1 MDNKMYQKEWVKCK
15 IMSVKRKTHIHKY
28 VQVIVTVIL
37 VSRGE
42 SEVAAVK
49 RQEAVSEKPEV
60 SSASRITR
68 RRWQNEERETD
79 TSKPE
84 ARALCISHS
93 GKRVSD
99 ELPCSQEQDVSGL
112 RGHIHPFVA
121 NLFALLLLMRRVS
134 VAVAYER
141 PDGPEAIKVK
151 AEIV

>member
-15 IMSVKRKTHIHKY
+15 IMSVKRKNHIHKD
-28 VQVIVTVIL
+28 VQVM
-37 VSRGE
+37 SRGE

-49 RQEAVSEKPEV
+49 RHEAVSEKPEV

-79 TSKPE
+79 TSEPE

-93 GKRVSD
+93 GNRVSE

-112 RGHIHPFVA
+112 RGQIHPFVA
-121 NLFALLLLMRRVS
+121 NLFAPLLLMRRVS

-151 AEIV
+151 AEIVLTEKER